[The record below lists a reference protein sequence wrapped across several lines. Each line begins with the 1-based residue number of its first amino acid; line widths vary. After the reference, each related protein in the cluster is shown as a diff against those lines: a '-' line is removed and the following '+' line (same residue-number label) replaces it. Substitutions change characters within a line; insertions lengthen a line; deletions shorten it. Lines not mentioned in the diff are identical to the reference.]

1 MGFYSNV
8 IIPFFYDYSMD
19 SPKINEGRKSIL
31 NKITEEEILEIG
43 FGTGINL
50 RFYPPNIKKIIGVDA
65 NGGMLQQAQKK
76 ITNGRFEIE
85 LINHSSESL
94 PFPDD
99 SIRAIVSTYTLCS
112 IKNIN
117 SALKE
122 IYRVL
127 KPGGKYYFLEHGLA
141 DNPKTQKW
149 QHRLNPIQN
158 IWADGCNLNRDIK
171 KLITNSGLKIIDL
184 KNYYMKRDPK
194 IVGYMYE
201 GIAVKPNL
209 QGRS

>member
-19 SPKINEGRKSIL
+19 STKINEGRKSIL
-31 NKITEEEILEIG
+31 GKITEEEILEIG

-50 RFYPPNIKKIIGVDA
+50 KFYPDNVKKLIGVDA
-65 NGGMLQQAQKK
+65 NEGMLKQYRKK
-76 ITNGRFEIE
+76 SHNSKVEVKLLHQNG
-85 LINHSSESL
+85 ESL
-94 PFPDD
+94 PFPDN
-99 SIRAIVSTYTLCS
+99 SIDAVVSTYTLCS
-112 IKNIN
+112 IKNID

-149 QHRLNPIQN
+149 QNRLNPIQN
-158 IWADGCNLNRDIK
+158 IWADGCNLDRDIK
-171 KLITNSGLKIIDL
+171 SLINNTGFKIIEL
-184 KNYYMKRDPK
+184 KNYYMERDPK

-201 GIAVKPNL
+201 GIAVK
-209 QGRS
+209 

>member
-8 IIPFFYDYSMD
+8 IIPYFYDSSMD
-19 SPKINEGRKSIL
+19 SKEINKGRKSIL
-31 NKITEEEILEIG
+31 SKIKEEEILEIG

-50 RFYPPNIKKIIGVDA
+50 KFYPQNVHKIIGVDA
-65 NGGMLQQAQKK
+65 NGGMLKQARKK
-76 ITNGRFEIE
+76 ISNGGFQIE
-85 LINHSSESL
+85 LINQSSESL
-94 PFPDD
+94 PFPEHT
-99 SIRAIVSTYTLCS
+99 INAVVSTFTLCS
-112 IKNIN
+112 IKEIN
-117 SALKE
+117 TALKE

-127 KPGGKYYFLEHGLA
+127 KPGGRYYFLEHGLA

-158 IWADGCNLNRDIK
+158 IWADGCNLNRDMK
-171 KLITNSGLKIIDL
+171 SLITNAGFKVIEM

-201 GIAVKPNL
+201 GIAVK
-209 QGRS
+209 

>member
-19 SPKINEGRKSIL
+19 SMKINDGRKSIL
-31 NKITEEEILEIG
+31 SKITEDAILEIG

-50 RFYPPNIKKIIGVDA
+50 KFYPENVKKIIAVDA
-65 NGGMLQQAQKK
+65 NEGMLKQFKK
-76 ITNGRFEIE
+76 KSNNRRIEIN
-85 LINHSSESL
+85 LLHQSGESFS
-94 PFPDD
+94 FPDN
-99 SIRAIVSTYTLCS
+99 SILAVVSTYTLCS
-112 IKNIN
+112 IKNIY

-158 IWADGCNLNRDIK
+158 IWADGCNLNRDMK
-171 KLITNSGLKIIDL
+171 RLITNSGLKITEL
-184 KNYYMKRDPK
+184 KNYYMKRDLK

-201 GIAVKPNL
+201 GIAVK
-209 QGRS
+209 

>member
-19 SPKINEGRKSIL
+19 SKKINEGRRSIL
-31 NKITEEEILEIG
+31 EKITEEEVLEIG

-50 RFYPPNIKKIIGVDA
+50 KFYPQNVKRIIGVDA
-65 NGGMLQQAQKK
+65 NNGMLMQSQKK
-76 ITNGRFEIE
+76 ISNGRFQIE
-85 LINHSSESL
+85 LLNQSGESL
-94 PFPDD
+94 PFPDNT
-99 SIRAIVSTYTLCS
+99 INAVLSTYTLCS
-112 IKNIN
+112 IKEIN

-127 KPGGKYYFLEHGLA
+127 KPSGKYYFLEHGLA

-149 QHRLNPIQN
+149 QHRLNPLQN
-158 IWADGCNLNRDIK
+158 IWSNGCNLNRDMK
-171 KLITNSGLKIIDL
+171 SLIEHAGFNITEI

-201 GIAVKPNL
+201 GIAIK
-209 QGRS
+209 